1 MFLFWFLC
9 IYHHRLKHL
18 IQYLNLYKSLQPY
31 PNGFIFFNSF
41 SSSMAK
47 QIYWLF
53 VSLSSSLTL
62 KHNLGYN
69 KTNVFIGLSKY
80 RINYLEFIFVLTSFE
95 IFIWLQLT
103 FQILI
108 GLFCTIKFFFC
119 YFCLAKSQ
127 HYHTFKKV
135 LLLVFS

>member
-1 MFLFWFLC
+1 MFLFWFLY
-9 IYHHRLKHL
+9 IYHHRLVKHL
-18 IQYLNLYKSLQPY
+18 IQYLISLQPC

-41 SSSMAK
+41 SPSMAK

-62 KHNLGYN
+62 KHNLGYT
-69 KTNVFIGLSKY
+69 KTNGFIGLSKY
-80 RINYLEFIFVLTSFE
+80 PINYLEFIFVLTSFE